1 MAVADRRHARRGPP
15 TSGLHTLARRL
26 GTSSPDPRGSQTL
39 PHLPRGSGAPS
50 HLPLQEAR
58 PPHPALWWHRGSFSR
73 PAALQGCRGWALGL
87 GPPPRAE
94 VSPLWMPQEADAA
107 PPLQSESLPD
117 PQRGSGA
124 SLPTLDMVP
133 DCGLP
138 PPASLLS
145 SWVPPS
151 QGAAWHSLTENS
163 YCRFKPLSI
172 C

>member
-1 MAVADRRHARRGPP
+1 MTVPTGQARKPSCWTCHHSVQRQRETRVFYHRAQVYKHQPP
-15 TSGLHTLARRL
+15 VV
-26 GTSSPDPRGSQTL
+26 
-39 PHLPRGSGAPS
+39 
-50 HLPLQEAR
+50 
-58 PPHPALWWHRGSFSR
+58 PHPALWWHRGSFSR